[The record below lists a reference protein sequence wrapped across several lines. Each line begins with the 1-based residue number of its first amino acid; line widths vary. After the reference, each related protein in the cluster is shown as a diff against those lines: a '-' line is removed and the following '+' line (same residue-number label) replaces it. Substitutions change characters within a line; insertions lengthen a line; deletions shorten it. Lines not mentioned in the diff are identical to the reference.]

1 MVIMV
6 SKAFSFFFFP
16 FIRSFL
22 KLLVLLGNPKQLT
35 AINSRETAVVVF
47 FFFPYIYTLIYNF
60 PTQDHSYN
68 PDNVVLYK
76 TGN

>member
-6 SKAFSFFFFP
+6 SKAFSFFFFFS

-47 FFFPYIYTLIYNF
+47 FFSLYIYTYI
-60 PTQDHSYN
+60 
-68 PDNVVLYK
+68 
-76 TGN
+76 